1 MTKCSPSLRTIQH
14 DAMLLGSPATRPPP
28 RFTEGTTMS
37 TLQQL
42 QATCLGLLFSTQAHK
57 VGFARLGVQE
67 DAEVLSEKELHLLG
81 LYDRLAEV
89 CLERRVLEAE
99 LEGVGI
105 DGLSLVSFFSPT
117 FSFFFSFA

>member
-1 MTKCSPSLRTIQH
+1 
-14 DAMLLGSPATRPPP
+14 
-28 RFTEGTTMS
+28 MS

-42 QATCLGLLFSTQAHK
+42 QTTCLGLLFSTQAHN

-67 DAEVLSEKELHLLG
+67 DVEILSEREQYLLG
-81 LYDRLAEV
+81 LYDRLGEV

-105 DGLSLVSFFSPT
+105 DGSPAFLSFFLSEG
-117 FSFFFSFA
+117 